1 MTTATAAART
11 DDALP
16 RTRVG
21 VVPWARCLLALLPM
35 LLAWL
40 LVVVLGRALCLGAQH
55 VPPVVALVR
64 AVRRSQE
71 PAPAA
76 SRCVGAPAPLHR
88 PQPR

>member
-1 MTTATAAART
+1 MTTATARTRT
-11 DDALP
+11 DPALP
-16 RTRVG
+16 STGVG

-35 LLAWL
+35 LVVWL
-40 LVVVLGRALCLGAQH
+40 LVVVLGRVVCRGAQH

-64 AVRRSQE
+64 AIRRSRE

-76 SRCVGAPAPLHR
+76 SRRVGAPAPLHR

>member
-1 MTTATAAART
+1 MTTAMAQARS
-11 DDALP
+11 DHALP
-16 RTRVG
+16 RTGVG

-40 LVVVLGRALCLGAQH
+40 LVVVLGRAVCRVAQH

-64 AVRRSQE
+64 AVQRSQE

-76 SRCVGAPAPLHR
+76 SRRVGPPGPLHR